1 MTIRRGHC
9 TKYRKHDMA
18 SKIFDENWLS
28 ECLVRLADSIAA
40 RRDKGTGKALI
51 GLRTR
56 GAILADRLHS
66 LLKKRH
72 GLDLPIGYL
81 DATLYRDDLH
91 RGAGLKAVLPS
102 ELDFDLNDKDIILVD
117 DVLSTGRSIR
127 AAMGAIFDY
136 GRPASISLCIMID
149 RGGRELPIHPDYLGV
164 KMEVSKGG
172 FVRLKLAE
180 IDPQGDAVYVVG
192 PGEPEP

>member
-1 MTIRRGHC
+1 MNEEDD
-9 TKYRKHDMA
+9 DMA
-18 SKIFDENWLS
+18 SKIFDKVWLHD
-28 ECLVRLADSIAA
+28 CLVRLADSIAS
-40 RRDKGTGKALI
+40 RRDKGAGKALI

-56 GAILADRLHS
+56 GAILADRLRA
-66 LLKKRH
+66 LLRERH

-91 RGAGLKAVLPS
+91 TGAGLKPVQPS
-102 ELDFDLNDKDIILVD
+102 EIEYDMSDRDIILVD
-117 DVLSTGRSIR
+117 DVICTGRSIR

-136 GRPASISLCIMID
+136 GRPASISLCVMID

-164 KMEVSKGG
+164 KIEVSKGG

-180 IDPQGDAVYVVG
+180 IDPQDEAVYVVG

>member
-1 MTIRRGHC
+1 
-9 TKYRKHDMA
+9 MA
-18 SKIFDENWLS
+18 SKIFDEAWLK
-28 ECLVRLADSIAA
+28 ECLVRLADGIAA
-40 RRDKGTGKALI
+40 RKDKGEGKALV

-56 GAILADRLHS
+56 GAILADRLRA
-66 LLKKRH
+66 LLQERH
-72 GLDLPIGYL
+72 GLDTPIGYL

-91 RGAGLKAVLPS
+91 KGAGLKAVMPS
-102 ELDFDLNDKDIILVD
+102 DIDYDVTEKDIVLID
-117 DVLSTGRSIR
+117 DVISTGRSIR
-127 AAMGAIFDY
+127 AAMGALFDY
-136 GRPASISLCIMID
+136 GRPASISLCAMID

-164 KMEVSKGG
+164 KIEVSKGG

>member
-1 MTIRRGHC
+1 
-9 TKYRKHDMA
+9 MA
-18 SKIFDENWLS
+18 SKIFDKEWLHD
-28 ECLVRLADSIAA
+28 CLVRLADAIAA
-40 RRDKGTGKALI
+40 KRGMGAGKALV

-56 GAILADRLHS
+56 GAILADRLRA
-66 LLKKRH
+66 LLKERH
-72 GLDLPIGYL
+72 GLDIPIGYL

-91 RGAGLKAVLPS
+91 KGAGLKPVLPS
-102 ELDFDLNDKDIILVD
+102 EIEFDLNDRDIILVD
-117 DVLSTGRSIR
+117 DVLSTGRSVR

-149 RGGRELPIHPDYLGV
+149 RGGRELPIHPDFLGV

-172 FVRLKLAE
+172 FVRLKLTE
-180 IDPQGDAVYVVG
+180 IDLQGDAVYVVG

>member
-1 MTIRRGHC
+1 
-9 TKYRKHDMA
+9 MA
-18 SKIFDENWLS
+18 SKIFDDAWLRD
-28 ECLVRLADSIAA
+28 CLVRLADSIAS
-40 RRDKGTGKALI
+40 RREKGQGKALI

-56 GAILADRLHS
+56 GAILADRLKAI
-66 LLKKRH
+66 LKERH
-72 GLDLPIGYL
+72 GLEVPIGYL

-91 RGAGLKAVLPS
+91 TGAGLKPVVPS
-102 ELDFDLNDKDIILVD
+102 EIEYDVTDKDIILVD
-117 DVLSTGRSIR
+117 DVVSTGRSIR

-136 GRPASISLCIMID
+136 GRPATLSLCVMID

-164 KMEVSKGG
+164 KIEVSKGG
-172 FVRLKLAE
+172 FVRLKLRE

>member
-1 MTIRRGHC
+1 
-9 TKYRKHDMA
+9 MA
-18 SKIFDENWLS
+18 SKIFDASWLADCV
-28 ECLVRLADSIAA
+28 ERLAEGIAA
-40 RRDKGTGKALI
+40 RRGLGSGKALI

-56 GAILADRLHS
+56 GAILADRLRDT
-66 LLKKRH
+66 LWKRH
-72 GLDLPIGYL
+72 GLEIPIGYL

-91 RGAGLKAVLPS
+91 RGAGLKPVRPS
-102 ELDFDLNDKDIILVD
+102 ELDFALNDRDIILVD
-117 DVLSTGRSIR
+117 DVLCTGRSIR

-136 GRPASISLCIMID
+136 GRPASIALCVMID

-172 FVRLKLAE
+172 FVRLKLRE

>member
-1 MTIRRGHC
+1 
-9 TKYRKHDMA
+9 MA
-18 SKIFDENWLS
+18 SKIFDSDWLAD
-28 ECLVRLADSIAA
+28 CLVRLADGIAA
-40 RRDKGTGKALI
+40 RKDRGEGKALV

-56 GAILADRLHS
+56 GAILADRLEK

-72 GLDLPIGYL
+72 GLDLPLGYL

-91 RGAGLKAVLPS
+91 TGAGLKPVQPS
-102 ELDFDLNDKDIILVD
+102 ELDYDLNGKDIILVD
-117 DVLSTGRSIR
+117 DVISTGRSIR

-136 GRPASISLCIMID
+136 GRPAGIALCVMID
-149 RGGRELPIHPDYLGV
+149 RGGRELPIHPDFLGV
-164 KMEVSKGG
+164 KIEVSKGG
-172 FVRLKLAE
+172 FVRLKLSE

>member
-1 MTIRRGHC
+1 
-9 TKYRKHDMA
+9 MA
-18 SKIFDENWLS
+18 AKIFDEAWLRD
-28 ECLVRLADSIAA
+28 CLVRLADGIAT

-56 GAILADRLHS
+56 GAILADRLRA
-66 LLKKRH
+66 LLQERH

-91 RGAGLKAVLPS
+91 RGAGLKPVKPT
-102 ELDFDLNDKDIILVD
+102 EIDFDPNDRDVILID

-127 AAMGAIFDY
+127 AAMGALFDY
-136 GRPASISLCIMID
+136 GRPASIALCIMID
-149 RGGRELPIHPDYLGV
+149 RGGRELPIHPDFLGV

-172 FVRLKLAE
+172 FVRLKLKE